1 MPPAIKEMTDK
12 EKNEPLRIGL
22 MSRIDYGS
30 DGFRQG
36 LIDLAA
42 EIFRKEDVHFVILA
56 GGLVSGRAVAKKLK
70 TIIRDFKLLEKPQ
83 KKLLKEL
90 GKVKDDIKKLE
101 MKKERILSEQREL
114 NRLRARLTEIEK
126 ELDTIDPQLRILSQ
140 KIRDLSPEVMAEKLA
155 KHLPH
160 FKNAKGETV
169 KFYVVLSEAYD
180 KAVGIETGMLLARLR
195 PQNEMRLYEDN
206 AVSLPLWSGKPH
218 EKKLEVLTPV
228 KAVWM
233 RGDYYSTP
241 VERMIKD
248 RSKQS
253 ASSAPDLRIAGC
265 FGSSITKPK
274 GEAKV
279 PYVSVPVL
287 SRIEETTVNENQI
300 GVQVVEVESD
310 RAVPVVRNYPFKD
323 LISRERTFIGLP
335 AEMSP
340 RRRKCI
346 ESLKEHGKR
355 TTGLISDDTG
365 LSRECVKK
373 TLDKLLVK
381 RGKLRKKWPGVVY
394 DEMSDRWDFA
404 LEWVMKKLA
413 YPLPEGECKV
423 DSIVKVCC
431 THFGSLD
438 TDYWYLI
445 NEVPKVMLAHNADIL
460 VNAGDSV
467 EGLKHNMMERGELYA
482 GMNLTQQER
491 GSGLMF
497 AGIILEVFRVRFD
510 KLLSGLDAKNLPKEE
525 VAKLLLAALAL
536 YIYIFGNHDL
546 WDTDSGHQ
554 PLATKIRT
562 MVLKITEE
570 IEKILAEKGLKKV
583 DNLISLVR
591 SKIVTCP
598 EKRFTLP
605 SGLRM
610 AVMHPH
616 MSRAKTTSL
625 RPQEMLDF
633 ADDCQVVIGG
643 NFHVGEELEVWEP
656 TLGQRVCVEI
666 GTAKHGSPF
675 EDNKLKIV
683 DQGFARLRVES
694 INGRIVSSE
703 NTFYSNEDIGQKKL
717 DPEKPFRDFLK
728 GIGLEE

>member
-1 MPPAIKEMTDK
+1 MTDK
-12 EKNEPLRIGL
+12 DKKEHLRIGL

-42 EIFRKEDVHFVILA
+42 EVFRKEDVHFVILA
-56 GGLVSGRAVAKKLK
+56 GGLVSGRAVARKLK
-70 TIIRDFKLLEKPQ
+70 NLSRDFRLLEKPQ

-90 GKVKDDIKKLE
+90 GKTKDEIKKLE
-101 MKKERILSEQREL
+101 MKKGRTLSEQREL
-114 NRLRARLTEIEK
+114 ARLVARLSEIEK
-126 ELDTIDPQLRILSQ
+126 ELDAVDPQLRILAR
-140 KIRDLSPEVMAEKLA
+140 KIRDLSPEVMAKRLA
-155 KHLPH
+155 RHLPH
-160 FKNAKGETV
+160 FKNVKGETV

-180 KAVGIETGMLLARLR
+180 KAVGIETGMLLSRLR
-195 PQNEMRLYEDN
+195 SQNEMRLYEDN
-206 AVSLPLWSGKPH
+206 AVNLPLWSGKPH
-218 EKKLEVLTPV
+218 ARKLEVLTPV

-279 PYVSVPVL
+279 PYVAVPVL

-300 GVQVVEVESD
+300 GVQVVEVYHD

-323 LISRERTFIGLP
+323 LISRERAFIGLP

-365 LSRECVKK
+365 LSRECVKE
-373 TLDKLLVK
+373 TLQKLQARK
-381 RGKLRKKWPGVVY
+381 GKLRKRWPGVVY
-394 DEMSDRWDFA
+394 DELSDRWDFA
-404 LEWVMKKLA
+404 LEWVMKKLS
-413 YPLPEGECKV
+413 YFLPTGERKV
-423 DSIVKVCC
+423 DRMVGVCC

-438 TDYWYLI
+438 TDYQYLAS
-445 NEVPKVMLAHNADIL
+445 EVPVVMLEHNADIL

-467 EGLKHNMMERGELYA
+467 EGLKHNMMQRGELYA

-497 AGIILEVFRVRFD
+497 ASIILKVFRARFAKSLD
-510 KLLSGLDAKNLPKEE
+510 GLDAKKLPKEK
-525 VAKLLLAALAL
+525 VAELILAALVT
-536 YIYIFGNHDL
+536 YIYILGNHDL

-554 PLATKIRT
+554 PLATKIDT
-562 MVLKITEE
+562 MILKITEE
-570 IEKILAEKGLKKV
+570 IEKILAEKGLNKV

-591 SKIVTCP
+591 SKIVTNSDG
-598 EKRFTLP
+598 RFTLP

-616 MSRAKTTSL
+616 MARAKTTSL
-625 RPQEMLDF
+625 RPQEMLDK
-633 ADDCQVVIGG
+633 ADDCQVVVGG
-643 NFHVGEELEVWEP
+643 NFHVGEELEVWESA
-656 TLGQRVCVEI
+656 LGQRLCVEI

-675 EDNKLKIV
+675 EDNKLKTV

-694 INGRIVSSE
+694 VGGRVVGSE
-703 NTFYSNEDIGQKKL
+703 TTFYSNENVKQRKL
-717 DPEKPFRDFLK
+717 NPEKPFLDFLK
-728 GIGLEE
+728 EIGLDG